1 MLAAEQTY
9 QTAAVALVKARAQRY
24 ADTAALFQALGGG
37 WWNRIRRRRKFHRSA
52 SRTPVSSMQS
62 GIDEDGG
69 PVTFK
74 RMIKPLVILLLVVAI
89 VLGGILGWQAFIG
102 SMIRK
107 GMSAAAHAPQ
117 TVSTVTAA
125 KTSWQTQIRAVGSLR
140 AVRGADLSAQA
151 SGVVDEIEFES
162 GNDVPAGKLLLRLK
176 PNDDFAKLE
185 QMQAAAELAAQTLK
199 RDQEQFAAQ
208 AISQATLDTDV
219 STLKSARAQVAA
231 QQALIEEKIVK
242 APFAGRLGI
251 RQVDLGQYLTAGTTV
266 VTLQALDP
274 ILVDFYVPAAGARAA
289 SRPARPSSPP
299 STPIPGCTS
308 RASIESIN
316 SKVDTASRNVQVRA
330 SFRNADKRLV
340 PGMFANVT
348 VDAGDAVRRITL
360 PQTAITYNPYG
371 DTVYLVRRG
380 AADASGKAGF
390 TVEQRF
396 VKLGATR
403 GDQVAIESGVK
414 EGDVVVSAGQMKLR
428 NGAAVVIDNTRRSRR
443 TTAIRRRRTNKAAS
457 QP

>member
-1 MLAAEQTY
+1 M
-9 QTAAVALVKARAQRY
+9 
-24 ADTAALFQALGGG
+24 
-37 WWNRIRRRRKFHRSA
+37 
-52 SRTPVSSMQS
+52 SSMQS
-62 GIDEDGG
+62 GIGEDGG

-117 TVSTVTAA
+117 TVSSVTAA

-219 STLKSARAQVAA
+219 STLKSSRAQVAA

-251 RQVDLGQYLTAGTTV
+251 RQVDLGQYLTAGTAV

-274 ILVDFYVPAAGARAA
+274 ILVDFYVPEQALGRLKAGQTVVA
-289 SRPARPSSPP
+289 
-299 STPIPGCTS
+299 TVDTYPGVHF
-308 RASIESIN
+308 AGVIESIN

-330 SFRNADKRLV
+330 SIRNADKRLV

-360 PQTAITYNPYG
+360 PRTAITYNPYG

-403 GDQVAIESGVK
+403 GDQVAIESGID

-428 NGAAVVIDNTRRSRR
+428 NGTAVVIDNTLEPANDSNP
-443 TTAIRRRRTNKAAS
+443 TPPNE
-457 QP
+457 